1 MRKPK
6 QGKEGKLKAYISKN
20 KSINSAGG
28 GMACSALPIE
38 SIQKISKEQIR
49 SGKRINVNF
58 GLMLQVGMFTGLR
71 YSDLTSLRR
80 YNLVDD
86 GDHYILEGKT
96 KKTKSSYMKT
106 ISKEL
111 GDMLISNSVDNES
124 GLLFHN
130 NGKEWQHGWLCR
142 KIQKAFVDD
151 LEKSKRDA
159 KRKSERITIGAHSLR
174 KTYGLHIYNTS
185 GINAARIALQHAN
198 LASTSKYLG
207 VGHEEQIQVEQAAFI
222 GLW

>member
-6 QGKEGKLKAYISKN
+6 EANEEKLKAFISKN
-20 KSINSAGG
+20 QSTNSDGG
-28 GMACSALPIE
+28 GMSCAALPIE

-49 SGKRINVNF
+49 SGKRININF

-71 YSDLTSLRR
+71 YSDLTLLRR
-80 YNLVDD
+80 YNLVDA
-86 GDHYILEGKT
+86 GEHYILEGKT
-96 KKTKSSYMKT
+96 KKTSSSYMKP

-111 GDMLISNSVDNES
+111 GDMLIANSVDNDS
-124 GLLFHN
+124 GLLLHN

-142 KIQKAFVDD
+142 KIQKAFVVD
-151 LEKSKRDA
+151 LEKAKRDA
-159 KRKSERITIGAHSLR
+159 KRKGERITIGAHSLR

-198 LASTSKYLG
+198 LATTSKYLG
-207 VGHEEQIQVEQAAFI
+207 VGYEEQIQIEQAAFI